1 MYQGARF
8 FWAVPDYV
16 PATEIHSIA
25 DLARPDV
32 MKTMNLSI
40 QGIGA
45 GAAITRLSE
54 IAMDEYNLEELGYRF
69 QPGSQGEWIA
79 AHDAALAQ
87 RQRFIFP
94 TWTPQYLN
102 NGGRLRPLDDPLHV
116 LGGENR
122 GSLVAPHAQLK
133 MLPERTVRVLSR
145 IRLGIDGVTQMDWL
159 VNVQKKTP
167 LEAARAWMRANDA
180 LVSSW
185 FAA

>member
-1 MYQGARF
+1 
-8 FWAVPDYV
+8 
-16 PATEIHSIA
+16 
-25 DLARPDV
+25 

-102 NGGRLRPLDDPLHV
+102 NGGRLRRSTILCTCWAV
-116 LGGENR
+116 RIAVRWWRRTR
-122 GSLVAPHAQLK
+122 G
-133 MLPERTVRVLSR
+133 
-145 IRLGIDGVTQMDWL
+145 
-159 VNVQKKTP
+159 
-167 LEAARAWMRANDA
+167 
-180 LVSSW
+180 
-185 FAA
+185 